1 MSDATVNADSS
12 VYYQSG
18 YWNDLLQVRQYLNR
32 RATDDPDTD
41 WWHYVV
47 NWRGRPFAKALIL
60 NCGNGWV
67 ERDLIRSGM
76 VKEAVGIDFI
86 DDLLDT
92 ARDEAGKEELPLRYY
107 QMDTNSAQFSED
119 GYDLVVNF
127 AAGHHIA
134 RLDRVFRRLAELL
147 ADDGVLV
154 SWDYVGPHRNQY
166 STAQWEAAW
175 QANQQLPE
183 AFRQDMNYPHL
194 PTMLVTDPT
203 EAIHSELI
211 VSTMRRYFDTV
222 HARTLGGAVGYPL
235 LTFNKA
241 IQSRDP
247 ADVTDVVG
255 TILDADAAY
264 TDRDPESNTLF
275 AYLITQPNKAA
286 LTNSTQLAEW
296 EREEDER
303 EAAAERDGGRYYP
316 TTFVGDMFERL
327 YATRDELAARTAD
340 VRDATA
346 ARIQAGNPGRGS
358 RSRTPLRANPA
369 LRAAVAKLPG
379 ARPAYRWLRRQ
390 LRG

>member
-12 VYYQSG
+12 VYYQAG

-41 WWHYVV
+41 WSHYLA

-67 ERDLIRSGM
+67 ERDLVKNGM
-76 VKEAVGIDFI
+76 VKEAVGVDFI
-86 DDLLDT
+86 DDLLVT
-92 ARDEAGKEELPLRYY
+92 AREEAGKEELPLRYY
-107 QMDTNSAQFSED
+107 QMDTNTARFPED

-147 ADDGVLV
+147 SEDGVLV

-175 QANQQLPE
+175 QTNQQLPE
-183 AFRQDMNYPHL
+183 AVRQDMNYPHL
-194 PTMLVTDPT
+194 PTMLATDPT

-211 VSTMRRYFDTV
+211 VATLARYFDTV

-235 LTFNKA
+235 LTFNTA
-241 IQSRDP
+241 IQSSDP
-247 ADVTDVVG
+247 ADVADVVG
-255 TILDADAAY
+255 TILDADAEY
-264 TDRDPESNTLF
+264 TDRDPDANTLF
-275 AYLITQPNKAA
+275 AYLISQPNKAA
-286 LTNSTQLAEW
+286 LTNTAALTEW

-316 TTFVGDMFERL
+316 TTFVGDMFARL
-327 YATRDELAARTAD
+327 YASRVVVAARTAD
-340 VRDATA
+340 LPA
-346 ARIQAGNPGRGS
+346 ARARAQAPRAYA
-358 RSRTPLRANPA
+358 RSRLRAG

-379 ARPAYRWLRRQ
+379 ARPAYRWLRRR